1 MTSNVNLEGAKL
13 IKILLIFKHP
23 CCQKSR
29 TYHVI
34 HNLKSHYQRCANI
47 RNQFKL
53 PTHLNLANFTNYS
66 DPNFDPRLRDPTLTW
81 DGISWL
87 KTITNLPIIVKGIL
101 HPEDAILAVKQGV
114 KGDFFFRTI
123 LSYRVSHSKVC
134 KVN

>member
-1 MTSNVNLEGAKL
+1 MRRAEKAG
-13 IKILLIFKHP
+13 FKALVFTVDDP
-23 CCQKSR
+23 SFGK
-29 TYHVI
+29 
-34 HNLKSHYQRCANI
+34 RCANI

-53 PTHLNLANFTNYS
+53 PPHLNLANFTNYS

-114 KGDFFFRTI
+114 FSQAASIPEFPSFSKI
-123 LSYRVSHSKVC
+123 LIRSSISKF
-134 KVN
+134 

>member
-1 MTSNVNLEGAKL
+1 MQNKKDSRISLTSAPSYK
-13 IKILLIFKHP
+13 
-23 CCQKSR
+23 
-29 TYHVI
+29 
-34 HNLKSHYQRCANI
+34 LKSHYQRCANI

-53 PTHLNLANFTNYS
+53 PPHLNLANFTNYS

-114 KGDFFFRTI
+114 KGDCFFRII
-123 LSYRVSHSKVC
+123 LSYRASHSKMC
-134 KVN
+134 KVNCIFFMSKCDLRH